1 MDTFA
6 AQIMNRKITFLSGIL
21 FAGYAFAANGQTTTS
36 VNDTLRISL
45 KETWRKA
52 EEHSRLVEIKK
63 KVAAIANEEIK
74 DARMERYP
82 ELGIMGSAEKATN
95 IPIYENGLFSKPTQ
109 HEIIHTLYRAGAD
122 FYLNLYNGNKT
133 NLKIAEEKILYRISL
148 VRKDQAISG
157 IRYQAAFLYLELQK
171 SRIFR
176 NLIIQD
182 IADQEKQLKEIR
194 AFHKNGTVLK
204 SDVLRVEL
212 DLSKRKMTLV
222 TIENDILI
230 TNQKLNIVIGE
241 PDDRVIVPADPDLH
255 QDDCGDYEHNLAEA
269 LHHSF
274 LYHISEQQ
282 TEISKIHLRQVKANA
297 RPKLGI
303 YGDFYYA
310 NPQIFLFPYNP
321 YWYSLGVAGLKASF
335 PISAL
340 YHNVH
345 KVRAA
350 KLELEKEEEVR
361 KDTEDK
367 VRQQVK
373 EAFLRYKEAL
383 VQIGVAEVNV
393 IQAEENARIIKNT
406 YFNQASLITD
416 LLDADVQVLQSRF
429 ELAAARIMAE
439 NKYYLLKNITGV
451 L

>member
-1 MDTFA
+1 
-6 AQIMNRKITFLSGIL
+6 MNRRNIAFLSGLL
-21 FAGYAFAANGQTTTS
+21 FSGCAFPSYGQTNTAA
-36 VNDTLRISL
+36 NDTLKISL
-45 KETWRKA
+45 SEAWHKA
-52 EEHSRLVEIKK
+52 EEQSKLVEIKK
-63 KVAAIANEEIK
+63 IATGIANEEVK

-109 HEIIHTLYRAGAD
+109 HEIIHTLYRVGAD

-133 NLKIAEEKILYRISL
+133 NLKITEDKTLHQISMIQE
-148 VRKDQAISG
+148 DQAVSD
-157 IRYQAAFLYLELQK
+157 IRYKTAALYLELQK
-171 SRIFR
+171 SLIFR
-176 NLIIQD
+176 SLITED
-182 IADQEKQLKEIR
+182 IADQEKQLKEIK

-230 TNQKLNIVIGE
+230 ASQKLNIIIGE
-241 PDDRVIVPADPDLH
+241 PDERVILPADLDIH
-255 QDDCGDYEHNLAEA
+255 QDEQAGYEKYLADA
-269 LHHSF
+269 LQHSF
-274 LYHISEQQ
+274 PYHISAQQ
-282 TEISKIHLRQVKANA
+282 TALSEVHLRQVKANL
-297 RPKLGI
+297 RPKLGM

-310 NPQIFLFPYNP
+310 NPQIFLYPYNP
-321 YWYSLGVAGLKASF
+321 YWYSLGVAGLKVSF
-335 PISAL
+335 PISEL

-345 KVRAA
+345 KVRVA
-350 KLELEKEEEVR
+350 KLELEMEEEAH
-361 KDTEDK
+361 KDTEDR

-393 IQAEENARIIKNT
+393 AQAEENARIIKNT
-406 YFNQASLITD
+406 YFNQTSLITD
-416 LLDADVQVLQSRF
+416 LLDADVQVLQTRF
-429 ELAAARIMAE
+429 ELAAARIMAQ
-439 NKYYLLKNITGV
+439 NRYYLLQNITGV